1 MKELGIYIHIPFC
14 VKKCDYCDFV
24 SYSNKDLLIGEY
36 IKSILIEIDKTNID
50 NSKYNIT
57 TIYIGG
63 GTPSYIDSTYISD
76 IIKKIKNKF
85 KINSFKS
92 IEVTIEIN
100 PGTVDEEKLK
110 TYYNLEINR
119 LSIGMQSSKNELLK
133 EIGRIHTYEEF
144 LKTYNMARKI
154 GFKNIN
160 IDNIIGLPNQ
170 NLLDIKKQIKELL
183 KLKPNHISIYS
194 LTIEENT
201 KLKDKIDNG
210 KLFLPDEKE
219 ERKMYWIFKKEL
231 EKKGYLHYEISNFA
245 KKGYESKHNLN
256 CWGQKE
262 YIGYGVAAHSY
273 IDNKRYSNTNNI
285 KQYIGNISNNK
296 EKYQTINEEQNIESK
311 MKEYMLLGLRKI
323 EGVKISEFKN
333 LFVENPIYK
342 YKEILN
348 ELIEKK
354 LIRYRFK

>member
-14 VKKCDYCDFV
+14 TKKCDYCDFV
-24 SYSNKDLLIGEY
+24 SYSNKDLLISEY

-50 NSKYNIT
+50 NRKYKIT

-63 GTPSYIDSTYISD
+63 GTPSYIDSRYISD

-85 KINSFKS
+85 KINSFKNM
-92 IEVTIEIN
+92 EVTIEIN
-100 PGTVDEEKLK
+100 PGTADEEKLK
-110 TYYNLEINR
+110 TYYKSGINR

-144 LKTYNMARKI
+144 LKTYNMAKKI

-256 CWGQKE
+256 CWDQKE

-273 IDNKRYSNTNNI
+273 IENKRYSNTNNI
-285 KQYIGNISNNK
+285 KQYIKNITKSK
-296 EKYQTINEEQNIESK
+296 ETYQTINEEQNVESK

-354 LIRYRFK
+354 LIRY